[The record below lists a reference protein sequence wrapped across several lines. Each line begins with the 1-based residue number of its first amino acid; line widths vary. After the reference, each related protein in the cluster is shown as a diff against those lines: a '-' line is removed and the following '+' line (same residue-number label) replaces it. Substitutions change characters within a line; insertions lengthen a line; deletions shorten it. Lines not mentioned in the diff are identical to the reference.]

1 VPSERRD
8 TPRIPY
14 SLEAV
19 IKSGGGDLRPC
30 KTRDISLNGVFV
42 LIRGTGPYPTG
53 PVELMVKMPSSRTR
67 PMKRF
72 HAQIVH
78 AGADGFGL
86 LFDHTSTEGYVPLI
100 NLVFAKTRLP
110 ELL

>member
-1 VPSERRD
+1 M
-8 TPRIPY
+8 
-14 SLEAV
+14 
-19 IKSGGGDLRPC
+19 RPC

-42 LIRGTGPYPTG
+42 LIRGTRPYPTG

-67 PMKRF
+67 PMRCF

-86 LFDHTSTEGYVPLI
+86 LFDHTQTEGYVPLI
-100 NLVFAKTRLP
+100 KLVFAKASLP